1 MRIAQLFRTGKLLS
15 ELSTFGI
22 GGPARYFLEAK
33 TVSDIQEAFTWAKSQ
48 NVRVFIVGKGSNSLF
63 DDRGFN
69 GLVIQNRIDF
79 CEFSPEGVHV
89 GAGYS
94 FSHLGVQTA
103 RKGYSGL
110 EFASGIPGTVGG
122 AVFMNAGAN
131 GGQTF
136 DALQE
141 VLFFDAKTLEQK
153 LFAKEQ
159 MSFAYR
165 TSIFQGLTGCI
176 LSARFALK
184 SNPEARKFQLS
195 IIDYRLKTQPYKD
208 KSVGCIFKNPSE
220 KFSAGALIDRCSL
233 KGTAVGGAAVS
244 LMHANFIVN
253 RGGALASEVEALIA
267 LVQKRVFE
275 ETGTCLETEV
285 RRVPYE

>member
-1 MRIAQLFRTGKLLS
+1 MRIGQLLRSDKLLS

-33 TVSDIQEAFTWAKSQ
+33 TILDVQEAFIWAQSQ
-48 NVRVFIVGKGSNSLF
+48 NIRVFIVGKGSNSLF

-79 CEFSPEGVHV
+79 CEFTSNQVHV

-103 RKGYSGL
+103 RKGFSGL

-122 AVFMNAGAN
+122 AIFMNAGAN

-136 DALQE
+136 DPLQE
-141 VLFFDAKTLEQK
+141 VLFFDGQKMEQK
-153 LFAKEQ
+153 LFTKEDLT
-159 MSFAYR
+159 FAYR
-165 TSIFQGLTGCI
+165 TSLFQQLSGCI

-195 IIDYRLKTQPYKD
+195 IVDYRLKTQPYKD

-220 KFSAGALIDRCSL
+220 KVSAGALIDRCSF
-233 KGTAVGGAAVS
+233 KGSFVGKAAVS
-244 LMHANFIVN
+244 PMHANFIIN
-253 RGGALASEVEALIA
+253 RGGALASEVEELIA
-267 LVQKRVFE
+267 LVQNRVFE
-275 ETGTCLETEV
+275 QTGVHLETEV
-285 RRVPYE
+285 RKVAYE